1 LQNSAQ
7 HQENQLNKQDTSDTA
22 TSTPAIAI
30 IQTSTTPDLADLL
43 DAMADVVTVCGTIL
57 FSLPVG
63 GPTIESLKAQYPN
76 MVVVAQV
83 GISYCVSLPIN
94 ECEAFLTASDLP
106 DPTAEDSDELI
117 ATAEATLVTGFFS

>member
-1 LQNSAQ
+1 M
-7 HQENQLNKQDTSDTA
+7 NKQDTSDTA

-83 GISYCVSLPIN
+83 GISYCVSLPVR
-94 ECEAFLTASDLP
+94 ECEALLQTSDLP
-106 DPTAEDSDELI
+106 DPTAEDSVELK
-117 ATAEATLVTGFFS
+117 ATAEARLAKGFFV